1 VRPPKEATFK
11 AEENIIIG
19 NVALYGATG
28 GEAFFRGVA
37 GERFAVRNSGAHA
50 VVEGVGDHG
59 CEYMTRG
66 LVVVLGKTG
75 RNFAAGMSG
84 GVAYVLDE
92 DGSFASRCNPGMVE
106 LGPIGNQDELKQLH
120 ALIVRHGQYTESE
133 VARRILGKWDEYT
146 KKFVRVL
153 PTEYRMVLE
162 RQHLNM
168 DSDLARLAAV

>member
-1 VRPPKEATFK
+1 M
-11 AEENIIIG
+11 
-19 NVALYGATG
+19 
-28 GEAFFRGVA
+28 
-37 GERFAVRNSGAHA
+37 RNSGAHA

-92 DGSFASRCNPGMVE
+92 DGIVRLAAATPEWSSWGRSTTA
-106 LGPIGNQDELKQLH
+106 DELKQLH
-120 ALIVRHGQYTESE
+120 ALIVRHQQYTDSA
-133 VARRILGKWDEYT
+133 VARRILDKWDDPT
-146 KKFVRVL
+146 SGKFVKVL

-168 DSDLARLAAV
+168 KSDLRGWQQFSRVSNRLTSRLSNQN

>member
-1 VRPPKEATFK
+1 
-11 AEENIIIG
+11 
-19 NVALYGATG
+19 
-28 GEAFFRGVA
+28 
-37 GERFAVRNSGAHA
+37 
-50 VVEGVGDHG
+50 
-59 CEYMTRG
+59 MTRG
-66 LVVVLGKTG
+66 LVVVLGRTG

-106 LGPIGNQDELKQLH
+106 LGPIGSQDELKQLH
-120 ALIVRHGQYTESE
+120 ALVVRHGQYTQSE
-133 VARRILGKWDEYT
+133 VARRILDKWEECT

>member
-1 VRPPKEATFK
+1 
-11 AEENIIIG
+11 
-19 NVALYGATG
+19 
-28 GEAFFRGVA
+28 
-37 GERFAVRNSGAHA
+37 
-50 VVEGVGDHG
+50 
-59 CEYMTRG
+59 MTRG

-106 LGPIGNQDELKQLH
+106 LGPIREQDELKQLH
-120 ALIVRHGQYTESE
+120 TLIARHFQYTDSA
-133 VARRILGKWDEYT
+133 VAQRILNKWDDYAS
-146 KKFVRVL
+146 KFVRVL

-168 DSDLARLAAV
+168 NSDLARLAAV